1 MLANK
6 GYAPKLENNK
16 AIFNQRLRSNKE
28 IDGIDTHKPTGTLN
42 SDLKVLQDILFTKAI
57 PNVEIAH

>member
-16 AIFNQRLRSNKE
+16 AIYNQRFRSTRD
-28 IDGIDTHKPTGTLN
+28 IDGIDSHKASGTLN
-42 SDLKVLQDILFTKAI
+42 NDLKVIQDILFTKAI
-57 PNVEIAH
+57 PNVEIAN